1 MVVRMKDIAAKL
13 GLSVVTVSKA
23 LSDRPGIAKE
33 TRAKVLSYANRLNY
47 RPNLMA
53 RSLATGQSLLI
64 GLVVP
69 DLVQPFFSGIA
80 KGLSASLRKDNY
92 FLIVSCSESDPKLER
107 DEIERMLTHSL
118 DCFVIA
124 SCQKDTESLRKIGA
138 AGVPL
143 ILIDRSFQG
152 FSCNFVGVNDYR
164 IGELAAEHL
173 LAQGYK
179 RIAHIRGPETDD
191 EDSRAEGYRDTI
203 QRRGSPMRND
213 YVVEC
218 SEASDSD
225 GEAVGR
231 TAMEEVLTLRPR
243 PDAVFCFNDSVAAGA
258 MMKAFE
264 VGMRIPRDMAILGCG
279 NSYFSSRL
287 RVPLSSIDQR
297 AREIGE
303 RTAKLI
309 AAILKTPLSSWPH
322 AEILE
327 PELIVRASS
336 QSKQEFTKG
345 IHRTRVDCQE
355 SVVLRDG
362 D

>member
-1 MVVRMKDIAAKL
+1 
-13 GLSVVTVSKA
+13 
-23 LSDRPGIAKE
+23 
-33 TRAKVLSYANRLNY
+33 
-47 RPNLMA
+47 MA

-92 FLIVSCSESDPKLER
+92 FSIVSCSESDPNLER
-107 DEIERMLTHSL
+107 DEIERILTHSL
-118 DCFVIA
+118 DCFVLA
-124 SCQKDTESLRKIGA
+124 SCQKDTESLLKIGK

-143 ILIDRSFQG
+143 ILIDRSFPG
-152 FSCNFVGVNDYR
+152 FSCNFVGVDDYR

-179 RIAHIRGPETDD
+179 RIAHIRGPRTSVGN
-191 EDSRAEGYRDTI
+191 SRAEGYRNTI
-203 QRRGSPMRND
+203 EKHGLPMRND
-213 YVVEC
+213 YVVGC

-225 GEAVGR
+225 DEAVGR
-231 TAMEEVLTLRPR
+231 TTMEKFLTLRPH
-243 PDAVFCFNDSVAAGA
+243 PDALFCFNDSVAAGA

-309 AAILKTPLSSWPH
+309 AAIVKMPPSSWPRT
-322 AEILE
+322 EILE
-327 PELIVRASS
+327 PELIVRAS
-336 QSKQEFTKG
+336 T
-345 IHRTRVDCQE
+345 
-355 SVVLRDG
+355 
-362 D
+362 